1 MWPWSSPVAATSATE
16 AAVSTPPSRPGLLRT
31 LFDATF
37 SHLLGLRLIRLL
49 YLVALLSIGTYGFI
63 AMFLGI
69 SQGGMAAV
77 LSVFVVPFL
86 ALLAI
91 ALVRAVFEVLVTI
104 FRIGEQ
110 TERMAMRL
118 HTLSTRLGA
127 PDRTD
132 GARE

>member
-1 MWPWSSPVAATSATE
+1 MSTAPHRRGF
-16 AAVSTPPSRPGLLRT
+16 VST

-49 YLVALLSIGTYGFI
+49 YMVALLSIGTYGFI

-69 SQGGMAAV
+69 SQGGMAAL

-110 TERMAMRL
+110 TQRMAMRL

-127 PDRTD
+127 PEPTD
-132 GARE
+132 DTRD